1 MNYRQLKAIEYK
13 NKERIKKN
21 CPEVTENSGIYILYR
36 EENGFK
42 FAYVGQAKHLLSR
55 LAQHLSG
62 YQHIDNS
69 IKKHKFYNEENPTGY
84 KIAVK
89 EFPID
94 KLDEMEQFY
103 IKKLAN
109 EGFQLRNKTA
119 GSQGIGKTSL
129 ENGKQAKTYR
139 QGLQQGYKNAQ
150 KFVANL
156 FDKHLK
162 VGYQKENPNKN
173 AEKAMEKFVDFLDYE
188 ETPHNS
194 NENNAE

>member
-13 NKERIKKN
+13 NKQRIKKN

-69 IKKHKFYNEENPTGY
+69 IKKHKFYNGENPTGY

-89 EFPID
+89 EFPIE

-139 QGLQQGYKNAQ
+139 QGLHQGYKNAQ

-188 ETPHNS
+188 EIPHNS
-194 NENNAE
+194 NEDNAE

>member
-1 MNYRQLKAIEYK
+1 MTYRQLKAIEYK

-42 FAYVGQAKHLLSR
+42 FAYVGQAIHLLSR

-69 IKKHKFYNEENPTGY
+69 IKKHNFYNEENPTGY
-84 KIAVK
+84 KIVIK
-89 EFPID
+89 EFPVD

-103 IKKLAN
+103 IRKLAN
-109 EGFQLRNKTA
+109 SGYQLRNKTA
-119 GSQGIGKTSL
+119 GGQGQGKTSL
-129 ENGKQAKTYR
+129 ENGKQSKTYR

-150 KFVANL
+150 RFIADL
-156 FDKHLK
+156 FKKHLK
-162 VGYQKENPNKN
+162 CVYQKELPNKN
-173 AEKAMEKFVDFLDYE
+173 AEKAMEKFNDFISISDNTE
-188 ETPHNS
+188 NS
-194 NENNAE
+194 NEDNAE

>member
-1 MNYRQLKAIEYK
+1 MNYKQRMAIEYK
-13 NKERIKKN
+13 NKQRIKKN

-94 KLDEMEQFY
+94 KLNEMEQFY

-109 EGFQLRNKTA
+109 EGYQLKNKTS
-119 GSQGIGKTSL
+119 GSQGQGKMSL

-139 QGLQQGYKNAQ
+139 QGLHQGYKNAQ

-156 FDKHLK
+156 FDKYLK
-162 VGYQKENPNKN
+162 VGYQKEIPNKN

-194 NENNAE
+194 NEDNAE